1 MKKVLIIEDN
11 IAIRENTAELLE
23 LNNFRVLTAETGRE
37 GYESA
42 KKYLPD
48 VIIYNMTMPEMDGE
62 NFHNLLRNEPVI
74 KNIPFVYLADGFLSP
89 EFRRHDGNGAY
100 LQKPFTEEKLVLII
114 TKALQGVKT

>member
-48 VIIYNMTMPEMDGE
+48 VIIYNMMMPEMDGE
-62 NFHNLLRNEPVI
+62 NFHNLAKNEMII
-74 KNIPFVYLADGFLSP
+74 KNIPLIYFADGLLSR
-89 EFRRHDGNGAY
+89 EFQNEITNEIY
-100 LQKPFTEEKLVLII
+100 LEKPFTEEKLVLVI
-114 TKALQGVKT
+114 TKALNSNKS